1 MTKTTTSTKR
11 KRIGVMCSGK
21 GTNFENIVITCN
33 KHEVVLMIHD
43 KKECGAAR
51 RAEKWGIPHVRIKH
65 THEQEMIEM
74 FRAWNVDLIVLAGYM
89 RILKRPSDFHCPI
102 INVHPS
108 LLPKYKGLHAV
119 EQALDSNDTVTGCSV
134 HYVNE
139 ELDGGEIIKQAEVP
153 IMPDD
158 TVDTLTRRIQLME
171 YAILP
176 KVIDDYETPISK
188 GEGKTLSAVGAG
200 PTDRAEEY
208 TSRGHRVEEYGG
220 GWRRLDYGS

>member
-1 MTKTTTSTKR
+1 MIKTSSRR

-21 GTNFENIVITCN
+21 GTNFENILVTCN

-43 KKECGAAR
+43 KKECGAAK
-51 RAEKWGIPHVRIKH
+51 RAEKYGIPHVRVKH
-65 THEQEMIEM
+65 THEDEMIAL
-74 FRAWNVDLIVLAGYM
+74 FKSWRVDLIVLAGYM
-89 RILKRPSDFHCPI
+89 RILKKPLDFHCPI

-119 EQALDSNDTVTGCSV
+119 EQALDSGDTITGCTV

-139 ELDGGEIIKQAEVP
+139 ELDGGDIIAQSKVD
-153 IMPDD
+153 ILPDD

-171 YAILP
+171 YGLLP
-176 KVIDDYETPISK
+176 DVIDHYETTVSK
-188 GEGKTLSAVGAG
+188 SEGKTLSAVGAR

-208 TSRGHRVEEYGG
+208 SSRGHRVEEYGG